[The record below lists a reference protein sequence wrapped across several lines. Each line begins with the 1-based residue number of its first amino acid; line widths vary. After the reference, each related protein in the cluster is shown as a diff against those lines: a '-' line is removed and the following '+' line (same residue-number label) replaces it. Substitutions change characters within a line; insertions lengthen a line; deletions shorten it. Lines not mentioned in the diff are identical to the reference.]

1 MINLHAWLYA
11 CMCVHACS
19 SCLQRE
25 PAAIKRINSELN
37 FKTNLITAIHACTIK
52 FVDYTR
58 VVFADR
64 DYICDQNQLMR
75 AYSFI
80 FRSIKLDLSSHALA
94 SCFILFY
101 SWGIIKLSMDRGR
114 IKLGLFQFQTIS
126 RPYKNR
132 FLHGRY
138 EINESC
144 YHAV

>member
-1 MINLHAWLYA
+1 MLA
-11 CMCVHACS
+11 CVCTRALAVYS
-19 SCLQRE
+19 GSLQQLRD
-25 PAAIKRINSELN
+25 RINSELN